1 MAKFMY
7 RMQNILDIKYKM
19 ENQARSAYSNARNRL
34 DTERDKLEELF
45 SGKRRLENRY
55 RELAQGSI
63 KVRELLDGRR
73 AIDYQKELIKVQMV
87 EVRVAEKNFEV
98 ARTRLNEV
106 MKDRKTHEKLRE
118 KAFENFLIE
127 LSAQEKKEIDELV
140 SYRYG
145 AGSEESEL

>member
-34 DTERDKLEELF
+34 DTESDKLEELF

>member
-19 ENQARSAYSNARNRL
+19 ENQARSAYANAKNRL
-34 DTERDKLEELF
+34 DAERGRLEELF
-45 SGKRRLENRY
+45 SGKRSLENRY
-55 RELAQGSI
+55 RELAQGSLN
-63 KVRELLDGRR
+63 VRDLLDGRR

-98 ARTRLNEV
+98 AGARLGEI

-118 KAFENFLIE
+118 RAFEDFLVE
-127 LSAQEKKEIDELV
+127 LGAQEKKEIDELV

-145 AGSEESEL
+145 AGREESEI